1 MANIN
6 ASIVAALKQRRAKA
20 AADVEKFDE
29 LIVEFGGTSGKVK
42 RTRRTKAE
50 IAAGSEVAGEQGSP
64 QPATFK
70 YKSSRSEKMKAR
82 WAERKAKEA
91 AEKGEAPQTEG
102 ADLAAAAGD

>member
-50 IAAGSEVAGEQGSP
+50 IAAGSEIAGAGGSP
-64 QPATFK
+64 QPAT
-70 YKSSRSEKMKAR
+70 SSRSEKMKAR

>member
-6 ASIVAALKQRRAKA
+6 ASIVAALKQKRAKA

-29 LIVEFGGTSGKVK
+29 LIVEFGGTTSKVTRK
-42 RTRRTKAE
+42 RRTKAE
-50 IAAGSEVAGEQGSP
+50 MATGNEVAGAEASP
-64 QPATFK
+64 QPAT
-70 YKSSRSEKMKAR
+70 SSRSEKMKAR

-91 AEKGEAPQTEG
+91 AEKGEASQTEG